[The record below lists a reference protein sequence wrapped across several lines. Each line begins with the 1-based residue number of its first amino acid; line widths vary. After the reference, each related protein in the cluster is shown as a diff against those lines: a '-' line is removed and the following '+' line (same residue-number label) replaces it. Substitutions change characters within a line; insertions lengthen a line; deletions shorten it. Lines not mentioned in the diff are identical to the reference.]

1 MCLPCIVAFR
11 KTLRWLPVDEKTHL
25 ESTGDGTVTDCSQ
38 VRNIMARV
46 QVALNVSDLDTAVEF
61 YSRAFR
67 TAVHKRRPGYA
78 NFEIADPPMKLVLFE
93 VDDRGEGSG
102 NALNHIGIEVPTTED
117 VGEQDVALSDAGLE
131 VRREEGVVC
140 CHAEQDKIYVVDPDG
155 LEWETY
161 AVTDESPDGLDL
173 LGTGNCCS

>member
-25 ESTGDGTVTDCSQ
+25 ESTGEGTVTACSQ

>member
-25 ESTGDGTVTDCSQ
+25 ESTGEGTVTACSQ

-173 LGTGNCCS
+173 LGTGNCCA

>member
-1 MCLPCIVAFR
+1 
-11 KTLRWLPVDEKTHL
+11 
-25 ESTGDGTVTDCSQ
+25 
-38 VRNIMARV
+38 
-46 QVALNVSDLDTAVEF
+46 
-61 YSRAFR
+61 
-67 TAVHKRRPGYA
+67 HKRRPGYA
-78 NFEIADPPMKLVLFE
+78 NFEVADPPMKLVLFE

>member
-1 MCLPCIVAFR
+1 MAY
-11 KTLRWLPVDEKTHL
+11 
-25 ESTGDGTVTDCSQ
+25 SQ

-46 QVALNVSDLDTAVEF
+46 QVALNVSNIDAAVDF

-67 TAVHKRRPGYA
+67 ATVHKRRPGYA

-93 VDDRGEGSG
+93 VNDRGEGSG

-131 VRREEGVVC
+131 VRREDGMVC
-140 CHAEQDKIYVVDPDG
+140 CHAQQDKLDVVDPDG

-161 AVTDESPDGLDL
+161 AVTDESPDGLAL
-173 LGTGNCCS
+173 LGTDNCCA